1 MKSGKAKKKKSPK
14 PPKVSEACN
23 LLAPCPPQKCL
34 STITVTR
41 KVPPQLQPSV
51 DVEESDSSQAQAE
64 QAEVARSTE
73 AVGLAEDTAIS
84 PWPFTNGFFHC
95 ASAVTDRGK
104 STKYT
109 YRCLQCSANIRCDGT
124 TSSNL
129 KRHYKRKH
137 SELSHALLSAVPPS
151 QRRRLAAEEPLP
163 STPPPLAST
172 SGVATTLNHWWRS
185 RSVSQEVLN
194 NQLAKLIV
202 DSMLPFSFVDS
213 PQWKFFANVCLP
225 DKTTIGRTKLMT
237 IIGSQY
243 RSQTQALKDVMG
255 TIKCVATTGDC
266 WTGAHR

>member
-1 MKSGKAKKKKSPK
+1 
-14 PPKVSEACN
+14 
-23 LLAPCPPQKCL
+23 
-34 STITVTR
+34 VTR
-41 KVPPQLQPSV
+41 KVPPQLQPSVDVEESDSSQAQAVDVEESDSSQAQAV

-109 YRCLQCSANIRCDGT
+109 YRCLQCSANICCDAT

-137 SELSHALLSAVPPS
+137 SELSHALLSAVS
-151 QRRRLAAEEPLP
+151 VSSTAG
-163 STPPPLAST
+163 TPPPLAST

-243 RSQTQALKDVMG
+243 RSQTQALKDLMG